1 MSFTLDLIVSPL
13 PERDKAAWKV
23 IERLRENYYD
33 DTREKSPALIK
44 LHAELTKRYPCL
56 CSYADDDERLEDCPW
71 ADGPMIGNFAHE
83 MGMLAIS
90 FSRADEVVPFVI
102 EKAHELDITVAD
114 GQSEKIFR
122 PGLHDTSDDIN
133 KPWWKFW

>member
-1 MSFTLDLIVSPL
+1 MSFTLDLIVNPL
-13 PERDKAAWKV
+13 PESGKAAWKE

-102 EKAHELDITVAD
+102 EKSHELDITVAD
-114 GQSEKIFR
+114 GQSEKIYR
-122 PGLHDTSDDIN
+122 PGSNVSGDDIN